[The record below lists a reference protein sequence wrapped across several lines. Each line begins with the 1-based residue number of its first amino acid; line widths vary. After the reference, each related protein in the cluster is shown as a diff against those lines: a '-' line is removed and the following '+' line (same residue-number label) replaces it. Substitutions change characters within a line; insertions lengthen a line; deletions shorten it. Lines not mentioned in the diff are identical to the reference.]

1 MRCCSAA
8 HCGALGRE
16 VERSQRREEALGEPE
31 SVEGVAWLHQGGPG
45 QSGKQ
50 EVAVRVPA
58 GVGHAR
64 SSPSGVSWKKTRERD
79 GLGQQCWVN
88 TVQAR

>member
-1 MRCCSAA
+1 MRWCSAA

-31 SVEGVAWLHQGGPG
+31 RVEGVAWLHQGGPG

-79 GLGQQCWVN
+79 GLGCWRSW
-88 TVQAR
+88 AR